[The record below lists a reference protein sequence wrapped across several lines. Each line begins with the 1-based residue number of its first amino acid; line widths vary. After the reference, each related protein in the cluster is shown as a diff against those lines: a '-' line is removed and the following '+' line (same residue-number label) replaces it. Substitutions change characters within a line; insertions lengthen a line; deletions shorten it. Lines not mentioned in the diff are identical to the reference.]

1 MLPKTITATIM
12 LILLIICRF
21 KIYGMYIISVNC
33 FHVKSKRKFLFS
45 SISENAFLFSRRA
58 LFPKSLEDCPR
69 SFVYESLSFRGSN
82 SKGFCPQGE
91 LSKRSPPSWRKES
104 IILGRHPVYF
114 KSVERG
120 KIFVSKTVIFQM
132 TPYCCTV
139 AIP

>member
-1 MLPKTITATIM
+1 MPSFSAGVLCFQNPWKTVQGVLCTRVCLSGVPTA
-12 LILLIICRF
+12 
-21 KIYGMYIISVNC
+21 KV
-33 FHVKSKRKFLFS
+33 
-45 SISENAFLFSRRA
+45 
-58 LFPKSLEDCPR
+58 
-69 SFVYESLSFRGSN
+69 
-82 SKGFCPQGE
+82 FCPQGE